1 MSIFW
6 NRNVEMTLYSDN
18 LVSDSFSSRAG
29 RNAFTLVEV
38 VSALTILA
46 LISSGM
52 LVVINRCTISATDSR
67 LKMQAFE
74 VAREQMETLLASDSL
89 KENVEY
95 GVSQKYPDIA
105 WQTVVESF
113 YEPITA
119 RMWIRGVCS
128 AQYKDSNGE
137 DQTVEL
143 TQWLT
148 DLTKEQLLAMMN
160 QGSEADLEG
169 MLFETLEE
177 AAEYAGVDVETIEEW
192 IENGMVTT
200 EDGFFIKN
208 NLDLF
213 KNNDGQPS
221 EEEKKQQIKSESEL
235 LQRINSQGGENSGSG
250 GDWQNEVD
258 PKTGLTY
265 GELEN
270 MDFFDVLELMKSK
283 Q

>member
-1 MSIFW
+1 M
-6 NRNVEMTLYSDN
+6 EMTLYSNN

-29 RNAFTLVEV
+29 RKAFTLVEV

-52 LVVINRCTISATDSR
+52 LVVINRCTVSATDSR

-128 AQYKDSNGE
+128 AQYKDTNGE

-221 EEEKKQQIKSESEL
+221 EEEKNQQIKSESEL
-235 LQRINSQGGENSGSG
+235 LQWINSQGGENSGSG
-250 GDWQNEVD
+250 QDWQNEVD

>member
-1 MSIFW
+1 
-6 NRNVEMTLYSDN
+6 VEMTLYSDN
-18 LVSDSFSSRAG
+18 LVSDSFSSRAA

-38 VSALTILA
+38 VSALTILG
-46 LISSGM
+46 LICSGM
-52 LVVINRCTISATDSR
+52 LVVINRCTVSATDSR

-128 AQYKDSNGE
+128 AQYKDANGE

-200 EDGFFIKN
+200 ED
-208 NLDLF
+208 
-213 KNNDGQPS
+213 
-221 EEEKKQQIKSESEL
+221 
-235 LQRINSQGGENSGSG
+235 
-250 GDWQNEVD
+250 
-258 PKTGLTY
+258 
-265 GELEN
+265 
-270 MDFFDVLELMKSK
+270 
-283 Q
+283 

>member
-137 DQTVEL
+137 DQTIEL

-160 QGSEADLEG
+160 QGSEEDLEG